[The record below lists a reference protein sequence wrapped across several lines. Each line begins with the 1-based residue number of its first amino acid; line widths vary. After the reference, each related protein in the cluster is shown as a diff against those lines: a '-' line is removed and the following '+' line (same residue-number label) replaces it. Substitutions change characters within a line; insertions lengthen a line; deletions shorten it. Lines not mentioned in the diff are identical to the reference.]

1 MLFEPQDSPRIFAVP
16 NGVDFPRALAQGL
29 ITRSEP
35 LPPEALARVEL
46 ILNPTRMARRTR
58 LLFEEGPARL
68 LPRMRLL
75 TDLAREA
82 SLQGLPPA
90 LPPLRRRLELSQLI
104 AKLLDAQPDLA
115 ARSSLYDL
123 SDSLAGLIDE
133 MQGEGVTTDVI
144 RNLDVADL
152 SGHWSRAQAFIGIAD
167 DFIASHDGAMDA
179 EARQRQVVLNLI
191 EAWQD
196 NPPQHPII
204 LAGSTGSRGT
214 TLLLMQAIARL
225 PQGAV
230 VLPGYDFEQPPE
242 VWTHLHD
249 ALTAEDHPQ
258 YRFAKLIN
266 DLDLTPSDVK
276 RWTPDAPSC
285 IARNRLVSLAL
296 RPAPV
301 THAWMREGP
310 TLRDLDQACA
320 DVTLVEAPS
329 PRSEALAIALRLRKA
344 AEEGK
349 TAALISPDRMLTR
362 QVSAALDRWNI
373 LPDDSA
379 GLPLQLTPPGRFLR
393 HVAEL
398 FCKPLTADALLT
410 LLKHPLAHGGKVK
423 EAKRGTHVLHMHD
436 FELHV
441 RAKGPPFPDSKSF
454 QKFSWIHEKNSLK
467 RGSAPLLSGW
477 IDWLSLNFS
486 SQQIHGTLPLTEWV
500 SRLRKLAEAIAAGS
514 QIMDPS
520 FSGTLWKKKAGE
532 EAIKAIEELENE
544 ASFGGEMSARD
555 FADLLSAILS
565 DAKRAVHDY
574 DAPYGSIMIW
584 GTLEARVQ
592 GADLVILGGLN
603 EGSWPEAASPDP
615 WLNRQLRHQAGLLL
629 PERRIGLSAHDFQQ
643 AVAAPEVWLTRAAR
657 SDEADTVA
665 SRWLNRLTNLLSG
678 LPDQGG
684 RSALDAMRARGAD
697 WLGWVAALEAPTPL
711 APAARPSPRPPLAAR
726 PRRLTITEIPRLIR
740 DPYAIYAKHVLRLRP
755 LNPLVHEPDAL
766 LRGTVVHEIF
776 ETFIRDSLEDPT
788 RLTQDHLI
796 ETARQLL
803 EQEVPWPVAR
813 LLWLSRIKRLAADF
827 ILSEQERQSRA
838 RPLKLE
844 VMGEARL
851 DPLDFA
857 IACRAD
863 RIDQDERGFLHL
875 YDYKTGAP
883 PSEAQQKR
891 FEKQLLI
898 EAAMAEEGAF
908 EDIGPAEVARAA
920 FIGLGTSLKE
930 VPAPLGDEPPAKI
943 WDELKELIGAY
954 FELDQGYSSRRMV
967 HRDDLAGDFDHL
979 ARFGEWDRSATPTPE
994 DLT

>member
-1 MLFEPQDSPRIFAVP
+1 MMLFEPQDNPRIFAVP

-29 ITRSEP
+29 VQRSRSM
-35 LPPEALARVEL
+35 PPEGLARVEL
-46 ILNPTRMARRTR
+46 IVNTSRMMRRCR
-58 LLFEEGPARL
+58 GLFEEGPALL

-75 TDLAREA
+75 TDLAQEA

-123 SDSLAGLIDE
+123 SDSLAALIDE
-133 MQGEGVTTDVI
+133 MQGEGVSTDVI
-144 RNLDVADL
+144 RNLDISDM
-152 SGHWSRAQAFIGIAD
+152 SGHWSRAQSFIGIAD
-167 DFIASHDGAMDA
+167 EFVDGHDGAMDS

-191 EAWQD
+191 DAWQI
-196 NPPQHPII
+196 NPPQHPVI

-214 TLLLMQAIARL
+214 TLMLMQAIARL

-230 VLPGYDFEQPPE
+230 VLPGFDFEQPAE
-242 VWTHLHD
+242 VWDHLHD

-258 YRFAKLIN
+258 YRFAKLLT
-266 DLDLTPSDVK
+266 DLEIIPGEVQRWSADQPASTP
-276 RWTPDAPSC
+276 
-285 IARNRLVSLAL
+285 RNRLVSLAL

-301 THAWMREGP
+301 THAWMSEGP
-310 TLRDLDQACA
+310 QLQDLDAACT
-320 DVTLVEAPS
+320 DVTLVEAPN
-329 PRSEALAIALRLRKA
+329 PRAEALAIALRLRQA
-344 AEEGK
+344 AEDGQ

-362 QVSAALDRWNI
+362 LVSVALDRWGI

-410 LLKHPLAHGGKVK
+410 LLKHPLTHDGTA
-423 EAKRGTHVLHMHD
+423 EQAARGDHLRHTRD
-436 FELHV
+436 FELDL
-441 RAKGPPFPDSKSF
+441 RRYGPPFPEAASFEAFGSKRDLIPGWTDWLTQNF
-454 QKFSWIHEKNSLK
+454 ADQQVIT
-467 RGSAPLLSGW
+467 PLHLSGW
-477 IDWLSLNFS
+477 VDL
-486 SQQIHGTLPLTEWV
+486 
-500 SRLRKLAEAIAAGS
+500 LRQRAQAIAAGS
-514 QIMDPS
+514 QILGATE
-520 FSGTLWKKKAGE
+520 SGTLWDKKAGQKALE
-532 EAIKAIEELENE
+532 IFANLEAE
-544 ASFGGEMSARD
+544 ASHGGEMSARD

-565 DAKRAVHDY
+565 QGEVRDR

-603 EGSWPEAASPDP
+603 EGSWPEAAKPDP

-643 AVAAPEVWLTRAAR
+643 AIAAPQVWLTRAAR
-657 SDEADTVA
+657 SDEADTVP
-665 SRWLNRLTNLLSG
+665 SRWLNRMTNLLSG

-684 RSALDAMRARGAD
+684 K
-697 WLGWVAALEAPTPL
+697 AALEAMRSRGQDWLDWAEVLEEPTEI
-711 APAARPSPRPPLAAR
+711 PAAPRPAPRPPLASR

-740 DPYAIYAKHVLRLRP
+740 DPYAIYAKHVLRLRA
-755 LNPLVHEPDAL
+755 LNPLVQEPDAL

-776 ETFIRDSLEDPT
+776 EHFIRDSLEDPT
-788 RLTQDHLI
+788 RLTREYLV
-796 ETARQLL
+796 ETARALL
-803 EQEVPWPVAR
+803 EQQVPWPVVR
-813 LLWLSRIKRLAADF
+813 LLWLSRIERLAGAF
-827 ILSEQERQSRA
+827 IVAEQERQTRGK
-838 RPLKLE
+838 PLKLE

-851 DPLDFA
+851 DPLDFT

-863 RIDQDERGFLHL
+863 RIDQDDRGFLHL

-883 PSEAQQKR
+883 PSEAQQKK

-908 EDIGPAEVARAA
+908 KDIGPAEVARAA
-920 FIGLGTSLKE
+920 FIGLGNSLKE
-930 VPAPLGDEPPAKI
+930 VPAPLCDEPPAKI
-943 WDELKELIGAY
+943 WEELKQLIGAY
-954 FELDQGYSSRRMV
+954 FEFEQGYSSRRMV
-967 HRDDLAGDFDHL
+967 HRDDLAGDYDHL
-979 ARFGEWDRSATPTPE
+979 ARFGEWDRSATPAPE

>member
-1 MLFEPQDSPRIFAVP
+1 MLFEAQDGPRIFAVP

-29 ITRSEP
+29 IQRSSS
-35 LPPEALARVEL
+35 LPPEDLARVEV
-46 ILNPTRMARRTR
+46 ILNTARMMRRCR
-58 LLFEEGPARL
+58 ALFEEGPALL

-75 TDLAREA
+75 TDLAQEA

-123 SDSLAGLIDE
+123 SDSLAALIDE
-133 MQGEGVTTDVI
+133 MQGEGVSTDVI
-144 RNLDVADL
+144 RALDISDM
-152 SGHWSRAQAFIGIAD
+152 SGHWARAQQFIGIAD
-167 DFIASHDGAMDA
+167 TFIDSHDGAMDA

-191 EAWQD
+191 DSWQL
-196 NPPQHPII
+196 NPPQHPVI

-242 VWTHLHD
+242 VWDHLQD

-258 YRFAKLIN
+258 YRFAKLIT
-266 DLDLTPSDVK
+266 DLDCMPADVQ
-276 RWTPDAPSC
+276 RWTPDQPASP
-285 IARNRLVSLAL
+285 ARNRLVSLAL

-301 THAWMREGP
+301 THAWMSEGP
-310 TLRDLDQACA
+310 ELTDLDLACA
-320 DVTLVEAPS
+320 DITLVEAPN
-329 PRSEALAIALRLRKA
+329 PRAEALAIALRLRQA

-362 QVSAALDRWNI
+362 LVSAALDRWGI

-410 LLKHPLAHGGKVK
+410 LLKHPLTHDGA
-423 EAKRGTHVLHMHD
+423 EAARGEHLRHTRD
-436 FELHV
+436 FELDL
-441 RAKGPPFPDSKSF
+441 RRNGPPFPDATSF
-454 QKFSWIHEKNSLK
+454 EAFDAK
-467 RGSAPLLSGW
+467 RDLISGW
-477 IDWLSLNFS
+477 VDWLAQNFADREVTTPL
-486 SQQIHGTLPLTEWV
+486 HLTEWV
-500 SRLRKLAEAIAAGS
+500 ALLRCRAEAIAAGS
-514 QIMDPS
+514 QV
-520 FSGTLWKKKAGE
+520 FAAGESGTLWDKKAGQ
-532 EAIKAIEELENE
+532 EALKAFENLEAE
-544 ASFGGEMSARD
+544 ASYGGAMSARD
-555 FADLLSAILS
+555 FADLLSALLS
-565 DAKRAVHDY
+565 QGEVRDRDT
-574 DAPYGSIMIW
+574 PYGSIMIW

-603 EGSWPEAASPDP
+603 EGSWPEAAKPDP

-657 SDEADTVA
+657 SDEADTVS

-684 RSALDAMRARGAD
+684 R
-697 WLGWVAALEAPTPL
+697 AALEAMKTRGQDWLAWAEALEEPTELPP
-711 APAARPSPRPPLAAR
+711 APRPSPRPPVASR

-755 LNPLVHEPDAL
+755 LNALVQEPDAL

-776 ETFIRDSLEDPT
+776 EDFIRDSLEDPS
-788 RLTQDHLI
+788 RLTADHLV
-796 ETARQLL
+796 ETARNLL
-803 EQEVPWPVAR
+803 ERDVPWPVAR
-813 LLWLSRIKRLAADF
+813 LLWLSRIQRLAGEF
-827 ILSEQERQSRA
+827 IQAEQSRQC
-838 RPLKLE
+838 RGMPLKLE
-844 VMGEARL
+844 AMGEARL
-851 DPLDFA
+851 EPLDFT

-883 PSEAQQKR
+883 PSEAQQKK

-908 EDIGPAEVARAA
+908 KDIGPAEVARAA
-920 FIGLGTSLKE
+920 FIGLGSSLKE
-930 VPAPLGDEPPAKI
+930 VPAPLQDQPPAKI
-943 WDELKELIGAY
+943 WEELKQLIGAY
-954 FELDQGYSSRRMV
+954 FEQDQGYSSRRMV
-967 HRDDLAGDFDHL
+967 HRDDMAGDYDHL
-979 ARFGEWDRSATPTPE
+979 ARFGEWDRS
-994 DLT
+994 

>member
-1 MLFEPQDSPRIFAVP
+1 MILFEPQDSPRVFAVP

-29 ITRSEP
+29 IERSTSQ
-35 LPPEALARVEL
+35 PPEGLARVDV
-46 ILNPTRMARRTR
+46 ILNTARMMRRCR
-58 LLFEEGPARL
+58 SLFEEGPALL

-82 SLQGLPPA
+82 NLQGLPPP

-123 SDSLAGLIDE
+123 SDSLANLIDE
-133 MQGEGVTTDVI
+133 MQSEGVSTEVI
-144 RNLDVADL
+144 RNLDISDM
-152 SGHWSRAQAFIGIAD
+152 SGHWARAQQFIGIVD
-167 DFIASHDGAMDA
+167 QFIDLHSDTVDVQ
-179 EARQRQVVLNLI
+179 ARQRQMVENLI
-191 EAWQD
+191 AKWRVD
-196 NPPQHPII
+196 PPQHPVI

-214 TLLLMQAIARL
+214 THMLMEAIARL

-242 VWTHLHD
+242 VWTHLRD
-249 ALTAEDHPQ
+249 ALTGEDHPQ
-258 YRFAKLIN
+258 YRFAKLLS
-266 DLDLTPSDVK
+266 DLDMNPSQVQ
-276 RWTPDAPSC
+276 RWCPDEPASP
-285 IARNRLVSLAL
+285 ARNRLVSLAL

-301 THAWMREGP
+301 THAWMSEGP
-310 TLRDLDQACA
+310 KLTQLDQACA
-320 DVTLVEAPS
+320 DVTLVEAPN
-329 PRSEALAIALRLRKA
+329 PRGEALAIALRLRQA

-362 QVSAALDRWNI
+362 LVSAALDRWGI

-398 FCKPLTADALLT
+398 FCRPLTADALLT
-410 LLKHPLAHGGKVK
+410 LLKHPLTHDGSSA
-423 EAKRGTHVLHMHD
+423 EAGRGDHLRHTRD
-436 FELHV
+436 FELDL
-441 RAKGPPFPDSKSF
+441 RRNGPPFPDAASF
-454 QKFSWIHEKNSLK
+454 EAF
-467 RGSAPLLSGW
+467 GSTRDLTSGW
-477 IDWLSLNFS
+477 IDWLSRNFAD
-486 SQQIHGTLPLTEWV
+486 QQMTAPLDLTDWV
-500 SRLRKLAEAIAAGS
+500 ALLRGRAEAIAAGS
-514 QIMDPS
+514 QRLAAGE
-520 FSGTLWKKKAGE
+520 SGTLWDKKAGI
-532 EAIKAIEELENE
+532 EALKVFANLEAE
-544 ASFGGEMSARD
+544 ATHGGEMSARD

-565 DAKRAVHDY
+565 QGEVRDRDT
-574 DAPYGSIMIW
+574 PYGSIMIW

-603 EGSWPEAASPDP
+603 EGSWPEAAKPDP

-665 SRWLNRLTNLLSG
+665 SRWLNRMTNLLSG

-684 RSALDAMRARGAD
+684 NAALDAMRARGQEWLD
-697 WLGWVAALEAPTPL
+697 WAEALEQPTELPSAP
-711 APAARPSPRPPLAAR
+711 RPSPRPPVASR

-755 LNPLVHEPDAL
+755 LNPLVQEPDAL

-776 ETFIRDSLEDPT
+776 EDFIRDSLEDPN
-788 RLTQDHLI
+788 RLTADHLI
-796 ETARQLL
+796 ETARALL
-803 EQEVPWPVAR
+803 ERDVPWPVAR
-813 LLWLSRIKRLAADF
+813 LLWLSRIQRLAGDF
-827 ILSEQERQSRA
+827 ILAEQSRQSRA
-838 RPLKLE
+838 TPLKLE
-844 VMGEARL
+844 AMGEARL
-851 DPLDFA
+851 EPLDFT

-883 PSEAQQKR
+883 PSEAQQKK

-908 EDIGPAEVARAA
+908 KEIGPAEVARAA
-920 FIGLGTSLKE
+920 FIGLGSNLKD
-930 VPAPLGDEPPAKI
+930 VPAPLSDQPPAKI
-943 WDELKELIGAY
+943 WEELKQLIGAY
-954 FELDQGYSSRRMV
+954 FEQDQGYSSRRMV
-967 HRDDLAGDFDHL
+967 HRDDIAGDYDHL
-979 ARFGEWDRSATPTPE
+979 ARFGEWDRSATPEPE

>member
-1 MLFEPQDSPRIFAVP
+1 MILFEPQDSPRVFAVP

-29 ITRSEP
+29 IERSTSQ
-35 LPPEALARVEL
+35 PPEGLARVDV
-46 ILNPTRMARRTR
+46 ILNTARMMRRCR
-58 LLFEEGPARL
+58 SLFEEGPALL

-82 SLQGLPPA
+82 NLQGLPPP

-123 SDSLAGLIDE
+123 SDSLANLVDE
-133 MQGEGVTTDVI
+133 MQSEGVSTEVI
-144 RNLDVADL
+144 RNLDISDM
-152 SGHWSRAQAFIGIAD
+152 SGHWARAQQFIGIVD
-167 DFIASHDGAMDA
+167 QFIDLHSDTVDVQ
-179 EARQRQVVLNLI
+179 ARQRQMVENLI
-191 EAWQD
+191 AKWRVD
-196 NPPQHPII
+196 PPQHPVI

-214 TLLLMQAIARL
+214 THMLMEAIARL

-242 VWTHLHD
+242 VWTHLRD
-249 ALTAEDHPQ
+249 ALTGEDHPQ
-258 YRFAKLIN
+258 YRFAKLLS
-266 DLDLTPSDVK
+266 DLDMNPSQVR
-276 RWTPDAPSC
+276 RWCPDEPASP
-285 IARNRLVSLAL
+285 ARNRLVSLAL

-301 THAWMREGP
+301 THAWMSEGP
-310 TLRDLDQACA
+310 KLTQLDKACA
-320 DVTLVEAPS
+320 DVTLVEAPN
-329 PRSEALAIALRLRKA
+329 PRGEALAIALRLRQA

-362 QVSAALDRWNI
+362 LVSAALDRWGI

-398 FCKPLTADALLT
+398 FCRPLTADALLT
-410 LLKHPLAHGGKVK
+410 LLKHPLTHDGSSA
-423 EAKRGTHVLHMHD
+423 EAGRGDHLRHTRD
-436 FELHV
+436 YELDL
-441 RAKGPPFPDSKSF
+441 RRNGPPFPDAASF
-454 QKFSWIHEKNSLK
+454 EAF
-467 RGSAPLLSGW
+467 GSTRDLTSGW
-477 IDWLSLNFS
+477 IDWLSRNFAD
-486 SQQIHGTLPLTEWV
+486 QQVTDPLDLTDWV
-500 SRLRKLAEAIAAGS
+500 ALLRARAEAIAAGS
-514 QIMDPS
+514 QVQAEGE
-520 FSGTLWKKKAGE
+520 SGTLWEKKAGI
-532 EAIKAIEELENE
+532 EALKVFANLEAE
-544 ASFGGEMSARD
+544 AEHGGEMSARD

-565 DAKRAVHDY
+565 QGEVRDRDT
-574 DAPYGSIMIW
+574 PYGSIMIW

-603 EGSWPEAASPDP
+603 EGSWPEAAKPDP

-684 RSALDAMRARGAD
+684 KAALDAMRARGQEWLD
-697 WLGWVAALEAPTPL
+697 WAEALEQPTELPSAP
-711 APAARPSPRPPLAAR
+711 RPSPRPPVASR

-755 LNPLVHEPDAL
+755 LNPLVQEPDAL

-776 ETFIRDSLEDPT
+776 EDFIRDSLEDPS
-788 RLTQDHLI
+788 RLTADHLI
-796 ETARQLL
+796 ETARVLL
-803 EQEVPWPVAR
+803 ERDVPWPVAR
-813 LLWLSRIKRLAADF
+813 LLWLSRIQRLAGDF
-827 ILSEQERQSRA
+827 ILAEQSRQSRA
-838 RPLKLE
+838 TPLKLE
-844 VMGEARL
+844 AVGEARL
-851 DPLDFA
+851 EPLDFT

-883 PSEAQQKR
+883 PSEAQQKK

-908 EDIGPAEVARAA
+908 KEIGPAEVARAA
-920 FIGLGTSLKE
+920 FIGLGSNLKD
-930 VPAPLGDEPPAKI
+930 VPAPLSDQPPAKI
-943 WDELKELIGAY
+943 WEELKQLIGAY
-954 FELDQGYSSRRMV
+954 FEQDQGYSSRRMV
-967 HRDDLAGDFDHL
+967 HRDDIAGDYDHL
-979 ARFGEWDRSATPTPE
+979 ARFGEWDRSATPEPE
-994 DLT
+994 DLS

>member
-1 MLFEPQDSPRIFAVP
+1 MTLFEPQDSPRIFAVP

-29 ITRSEP
+29 IQRSAS
-35 LPPEALARVEL
+35 LPPENLARVEV
-46 ILNPTRMARRTR
+46 ILNTSRMMRRCR
-58 LLFEEGPARL
+58 SLFEEGPALL

-123 SDSLAGLIDE
+123 SDSLAELVDE
-133 MQGEGVTTDVI
+133 IQSEGVSTEVI
-144 RNLDVADL
+144 RNLDVSDM
-152 SGHWSRAQAFIGIAD
+152 SGHWARAQQFIGIVDQFVDLHD
-167 DFIASHDGAMDA
+167 DKMDVQ
-179 EARQRQVVLNLI
+179 ARQRQVVLNLI
-191 EAWQD
+191 SQWQA
-196 NPPQHPII
+196 NPPQHPVI

-214 TLLLMQAIARL
+214 THLLMEAIARL

-242 VWTHLHD
+242 VWCHLHD
-249 ALTAEDHPQ
+249 ALASEDHPQ
-258 YRFAKLIN
+258 YRFAKLIS
-266 DLDLTPSDVK
+266 DLEMTPADVQ
-276 RWTPDAPSC
+276 RWSADKPASAP
-285 IARNRLVSLAL
+285 RNRLVSLAL

-301 THAWMREGP
+301 THAWMSEGP
-310 TLRDLDQACA
+310 DLKDLEAACA
-320 DVTLVEAPS
+320 DITLVEAAN

-344 AEEGK
+344 AEDGK

-362 QVSAALDRWNI
+362 LVSAALDRWGI

-398 FCKPLTADALLT
+398 FCRPLTADALLT
-410 LLKHPLAHGGKVK
+410 LLKHPLTHDGTSKDA
-423 EAKRGTHVLHMHD
+423 ARGEHLRHSRD
-436 FELHV
+436 YELDL
-441 RAKGPPFPDSKSF
+441 RRSGPPFPEAASF
-454 QKFSWIHEKNSLK
+454 DAFGAK
-467 RGSAPLLSGW
+467 RNLTPGW
-477 IDWLSLNFS
+477 TDWLAQNFAD
-486 SQQIHGTLPLTEWV
+486 QQVTTPLHLTDWV
-500 SRLRKLAEAIAAGS
+500 ALLRSRSEAIAAGS
-514 QIMDPS
+514 QITGPNE
-520 FSGTLWKKKAGE
+520 SGTLWDKKAGQTALE
-532 EAIKAIEELENE
+532 VFTNLEAE
-544 ASFGGEMSARD
+544 ASYGGEMSARD
-555 FADLLSAILS
+555 FADLLSAILAQGEVR
-565 DAKRAVHDY
+565 DRDT
-574 DAPYGSIMIW
+574 PYGSIMIW

-603 EGSWPEAASPDP
+603 EGSWPEAAQPDP

-643 AVAAPEVWLTRAAR
+643 AIAAPEVWLTRAAR

-665 SRWLNRLTNLLSG
+665 SRWLNRMTNLLSG

-684 RSALDAMRARGAD
+684 KTALDGMRTRGQEWLD
-697 WLGWVAALEAPTPL
+697 WAQALELATPL
-711 APAARPSPRPPLAAR
+711 PTAPRPSPRPPLSTR

-755 LNPLVHEPDAL
+755 LNPLVQEPDAL

-776 ETFIRDSLEDPT
+776 EDFIRDSLEDPN
-788 RLTQDHLI
+788 RLTRDHLI
-796 ETARQLL
+796 ETARTLL
-803 EQEVPWPVAR
+803 EQNVPWPVAR
-813 LLWLSRIKRLAADF
+813 LLWLSRIERLAGDF
-827 ILSEQERQSRA
+827 VLSEQERQTRA
-838 RPLKLE
+838 KPLKLE
-844 VMGEARL
+844 IMGEARL
-851 DPLDFA
+851 DPLDFS

-863 RIDQDERGFLHL
+863 RIDQDDRGFLHL
-875 YDYKTGAP
+875 YDYKTGTP
-883 PSEAQQKR
+883 PSEAQQKK

-908 EDIGPAEVARAA
+908 KDIGPSEVARAA

-930 VPAPLGDEPPAKI
+930 VAAPLHDHPPAKI
-943 WDELKELIGAY
+943 WEELKLLIGAY
-954 FELDQGYSSRRMV
+954 FEQDQGYSSRRMV
-967 HRDDLAGDFDHL
+967 HRDDIAGDYDHL
-979 ARFGEWDRSATPTPE
+979 ARFGEWDRSATPEPE

>member
-1 MLFEPQDSPRIFAVP
+1 MILFEPQDSPRVFAVP

-29 ITRSEP
+29 IERSTSQ
-35 LPPEALARVEL
+35 PPEGLARVDV
-46 ILNPTRMARRTR
+46 ILNTARMMRRCR
-58 LLFEEGPARL
+58 SLFEEGPALL

-82 SLQGLPPA
+82 NLQGLPPP

-123 SDSLAGLIDE
+123 SDSLANLVDE
-133 MQGEGVTTDVI
+133 MQSEGVSTEVI
-144 RNLDVADL
+144 RNLDISDM
-152 SGHWSRAQAFIGIAD
+152 SGHWARAQQFIGIVD
-167 DFIASHDGAMDA
+167 QFIDLHSDTVDVQ
-179 EARQRQVVLNLI
+179 ARQRQMVENLI
-191 EAWQD
+191 AKWRVD
-196 NPPQHPII
+196 PPQHPVI

-214 TLLLMQAIARL
+214 THMLMEAIARL

-230 VLPGYDFEQPPE
+230 VLPGYDFEQPAE
-242 VWTHLHD
+242 VWTHLRD
-249 ALTAEDHPQ
+249 ALTGEDHPQ
-258 YRFAKLIN
+258 YRFAKLLS
-266 DLDLTPSDVK
+266 DLDMTPGDVQ
-276 RWTPDAPSC
+276 RWSPDEPVSP
-285 IARNRLVSLAL
+285 ARNRLVSLAL

-301 THAWMREGP
+301 THAWMSEGP
-310 TLRDLDQACA
+310 KLTQLDKACA
-320 DVTLVEAPS
+320 DVTLVEAPN
-329 PRSEALAIALRLRKA
+329 PRGEALAIALRLRQA

-362 QVSAALDRWNI
+362 LVSAALDRWGI

-398 FCKPLTADALLT
+398 FCRPLTADALLT
-410 LLKHPLAHGGKVK
+410 LLKHPLTHDGSSA
-423 EAKRGTHVLHMHD
+423 EAGRGDHLRHTRD
-436 FELHV
+436 YELDL
-441 RAKGPPFPDSKSF
+441 RRNGPPFPNAASF
-454 QKFSWIHEKNSLK
+454 EAF
-467 RGSAPLLSGW
+467 GSTRDLTSGW
-477 IDWLSLNFS
+477 IDWLSRNFAD
-486 SQQIHGTLPLTEWV
+486 QQVTAPLPLTDWV
-500 SRLRKLAEAIAAGS
+500 ALLRARAEAIAAGS
-514 QIMDPS
+514 QVQAEGE
-520 FSGTLWKKKAGE
+520 SGTLWEKKAGI
-532 EAIKAIEELENE
+532 EALKVFANLEAE
-544 ASFGGEMSARD
+544 AEHGGEMSARD

-565 DAKRAVHDY
+565 QGEVRDRDT
-574 DAPYGSIMIW
+574 PYGSIMIW

-603 EGSWPEAASPDP
+603 EGSWPEAAKPDP

-684 RSALDAMRARGAD
+684 NAALDAMRARGQEWLD
-697 WLGWVAALEAPTPL
+697 WAEALEQPTELPSAP
-711 APAARPSPRPPLAAR
+711 RPSPRPPVASR

-755 LNPLVHEPDAL
+755 LNPLVQEPDAL

-776 ETFIRDSLEDPT
+776 EDFIRDSLEDPS
-788 RLTQDHLI
+788 RLTADHLI
-796 ETARQLL
+796 ETARALL
-803 EQEVPWPVAR
+803 ERDVPWPVAR
-813 LLWLSRIKRLAADF
+813 LLWLSRIQRLAGDF
-827 ILSEQERQSRA
+827 ILAEQSRQSRA
-838 RPLKLE
+838 TPLKLE
-844 VMGEARL
+844 AMGEARL
-851 DPLDFA
+851 EPLDFT

-883 PSEAQQKR
+883 PSEAQQKK

-908 EDIGPAEVARAA
+908 KEIGPAEVARAA
-920 FIGLGTSLKE
+920 FIGLGSNLKD
-930 VPAPLGDEPPAKI
+930 VAAPLSDQPPAKI
-943 WDELKELIGAY
+943 WEELKQLIGAY
-954 FELDQGYSSRRMV
+954 FEQDQGYSSRRMV
-967 HRDDLAGDFDHL
+967 HRDDIAGDYDHL
-979 ARFGEWDRSATPTPE
+979 ARFGEWDRSATPEPE

>member
-1 MLFEPQDSPRIFAVP
+1 MILFEPQDSPRVFAVP

-29 ITRSEP
+29 IERSTSQ
-35 LPPEALARVEL
+35 PPEGLARVDL
-46 ILNPTRMARRTR
+46 ILNTARMMRRCR
-58 LLFEEGPARL
+58 SLFEEGPALL

-82 SLQGLPPA
+82 NLQGLPPP

-123 SDSLAGLIDE
+123 SDSLANLVDE
-133 MQGEGVTTDVI
+133 MQSEGVSTEVI
-144 RNLDVADL
+144 RNLDISDM
-152 SGHWSRAQAFIGIAD
+152 SGHWARAQQFIGIVD
-167 DFIASHDGAMDA
+167 QFIDLHSDTVDVQ
-179 EARQRQVVLNLI
+179 ARQRQMVENLI
-191 EAWQD
+191 AKWRVD
-196 NPPQHPII
+196 PPQHPVI

-214 TLLLMQAIARL
+214 THMLMEAIARL

-242 VWTHLHD
+242 VWTHLRD
-249 ALTAEDHPQ
+249 ALTGEDHPQ
-258 YRFAKLIN
+258 YRFAKLLS
-266 DLDLTPSDVK
+266 DLDMDPSQVQ
-276 RWTPDAPSC
+276 RWCPDEPASP
-285 IARNRLVSLAL
+285 ARNRLVSLAL

-301 THAWMREGP
+301 THAWMSEGP
-310 TLRDLDQACA
+310 KLTQLDQACA
-320 DVTLVEAPS
+320 DVTLVEAPN
-329 PRSEALAIALRLRKA
+329 PRGEALAIALRLRQA

-362 QVSAALDRWNI
+362 LVSAALDRWGI

-398 FCKPLTADALLT
+398 FCRPLTADALLT
-410 LLKHPLAHGGKVK
+410 LLKHPLTHDGSSA
-423 EAKRGTHVLHMHD
+423 EAGRGDHLRHTRD
-436 FELHV
+436 FELDL
-441 RAKGPPFPDSKSF
+441 RRNGPPFPDAASF
-454 QKFSWIHEKNSLK
+454 EAF
-467 RGSAPLLSGW
+467 GSTRDLTSGW
-477 IDWLSLNFS
+477 IDWLSRNFAD
-486 SQQIHGTLPLTEWV
+486 QQMTAPLDLTDWV
-500 SRLRKLAEAIAAGS
+500 ALLRGRAEAIAAGS
-514 QIMDPS
+514 QRLVAGE
-520 FSGTLWKKKAGE
+520 SGTLWDKKAGI
-532 EAIKAIEELENE
+532 EALKVFANLEAE
-544 ASFGGEMSARD
+544 ATHGGEMSARD

-565 DAKRAVHDY
+565 EGEVRDRDT
-574 DAPYGSIMIW
+574 PYGSIMIW

-603 EGSWPEAASPDP
+603 EGSWPEAAKPDP

-665 SRWLNRLTNLLSG
+665 SRWLNRMTNLLSG

-684 RSALDAMRARGAD
+684 KAALDAMRARGQEWLD
-697 WLGWVAALEAPTPL
+697 WAEALEQPTELPSAP
-711 APAARPSPRPPLAAR
+711 RPSPRPPVASR

-755 LNPLVHEPDAL
+755 LNPLVQEPDAL

-776 ETFIRDSLEDPT
+776 EDFIRDSLEDPN
-788 RLTQDHLI
+788 RLTADHLI
-796 ETARQLL
+796 ETARTLL
-803 EQEVPWPVAR
+803 ERDVPWPVAR
-813 LLWLSRIKRLAADF
+813 LLWLSRIQRLAGDF
-827 ILSEQERQSRA
+827 ILAEQSRQSRA
-838 RPLKLE
+838 TPLKLE
-844 VMGEARL
+844 AMGEARL
-851 DPLDFA
+851 EPLDFT

-875 YDYKTGAP
+875 YDYKTGVP
-883 PSEAQQKR
+883 PSEAQQKK

-908 EDIGPAEVARAA
+908 KEIGPAEVARAA
-920 FIGLGTSLKE
+920 FIGLGSNLKD
-930 VPAPLGDEPPAKI
+930 VPAPLSDQPPAKI
-943 WDELKELIGAY
+943 WEELKQLIGAY
-954 FELDQGYSSRRMV
+954 FEQDQGYSSRRMV
-967 HRDDLAGDFDHL
+967 HRDDIAGDYDHL
-979 ARFGEWDRSATPTPE
+979 ARFGEWDRSATPEPE

>member
-1 MLFEPQDSPRIFAVP
+1 M
-16 NGVDFPRALAQGL
+16 GVDFPRALAQGL
-29 ITRSEP
+29 IQRSRA
-35 LPPEALARVEL
+35 LPPEDLARVEV
-46 ILNPTRMARRTR
+46 ILNTSRMMRRCR
-58 LLFEEGPARL
+58 SLFEEGPALL

-75 TDLAREA
+75 TDLAQEA

-123 SDSLAGLIDE
+123 SDSLANLVDE
-133 MQGEGVTTDVI
+133 MQSEGVSTEVI
-144 RNLDVADL
+144 RNLDVSDM
-152 SGHWSRAQAFIGIAD
+152 SGHWSRAQQFIGIVDQFTDLHSDTAD
-167 DFIASHDGAMDA
+167 VQ
-179 EARQRQVVLNLI
+179 ARQRQMVENLI
-191 EAWQD
+191 TKWQVD
-196 NPPQHPII
+196 PPQHPVI

-214 TLLLMQAIARL
+214 THILMEAIARL

-230 VLPGYDFEQPPE
+230 VLPGYDFDQPAE
-242 VWTHLHD
+242 VWSHLRD
-249 ALTAEDHPQ
+249 ALTSEDHPQ
-258 YRFAKLIN
+258 YRFAKLLS
-266 DLDLTPSDVK
+266 DLDMSPGEVQ
-276 RWTPDAPSC
+276 RWSPDAPVSP
-285 IARNRLVSLAL
+285 ARNRLVSLAL

-301 THAWMREGP
+301 THAWMSEGP
-310 TLRDLDQACA
+310 KLTALDQACA
-320 DVTLVEAPS
+320 DVTLVEAPN
-329 PRSEALAIALRLRKA
+329 PRAEALAIALRLRQA

-362 QVSAALDRWNI
+362 LVSAALDRWGI

-379 GLPLQLTPPGRFLR
+379 GVPLQLSPPGRFLR

-410 LLKHPLAHGGKVK
+410 LLKHPLTHDGTSA
-423 EAKRGTHVLHMHD
+423 EAARGDHLRHTRD
-436 FELHV
+436 FELNL
-441 RAKGPPFPDSKSF
+441 RRNGPPFPDAASF
-454 QKFSWIHEKNSLK
+454 AAFGTERDLI
-467 RGSAPLLSGW
+467 PGW
-477 IDWLSLNFS
+477 TDWLSQSFAD
-486 SQQIHGTLPLTEWV
+486 QQVITPLPLTNWV
-500 SRLRKLAEAIAAGS
+500 ALLRSRAEAIAAGS
-514 QIMDPS
+514 QIVAPGE
-520 FSGTLWKKKAGE
+520 SGTLWDKKAGQ
-532 EAIKAIEELENE
+532 EAAKIFANLEAE
-544 ASFGGEMSARD
+544 AEHGGKMTARD

-565 DAKRAVHDY
+565 QGEVRDR

-603 EGSWPEAASPDP
+603 EGSWPEAAKPDP

-643 AVAAPEVWLTRAAR
+643 AVAAPEVWLTRAIR

-684 RSALDAMRARGAD
+684 K
-697 WLGWVAALEAPTPL
+697 AALEAMQERGQEWLGWAEALEHPSEI
-711 APAARPSPRPPLAAR
+711 PAAPRPSPRPPIASR

-755 LNPLVHEPDAL
+755 LNPLVQEPDAL

-776 ETFIRDSLEDPT
+776 EDFIRDSLEDPS
-788 RLTQDHLI
+788 RLTADHLI
-796 ETARQLL
+796 ETARSLL
-803 EQEVPWPVAR
+803 ERDVPWPVAR
-813 LLWLSRIKRLAADF
+813 LLWLSRIQRLAGDF
-827 ILSEQERQSRA
+827 ILAEQSRQA
-838 RPLKLE
+838 RATPLKLE
-844 VMGEARL
+844 AMGEARL
-851 DPLDFA
+851 EPLDFA

-883 PSEAQQKR
+883 PSEAQQKK

-908 EDIGPAEVARAA
+908 KEIGPAEVARAA
-920 FIGLGTSLKE
+920 FIGLGSSLKE
-930 VPAPLGDEPPAKI
+930 VPAPLLDQPPAKI
-943 WDELKELIGAY
+943 WEELKQLIGAY
-954 FELDQGYSSRRMV
+954 FEQDQGYSSRRMV
-967 HRDDLAGDFDHL
+967 HRDDMAGDYDHL
-979 ARFGEWDRSATPTPE
+979 ARFGEWDRSATPKPE

>member
-1 MLFEPQDSPRIFAVP
+1 MILFEPQDSPRVFAVP

-29 ITRSEP
+29 IERSTSQ
-35 LPPEALARVEL
+35 PPEGLARVDL
-46 ILNPTRMARRTR
+46 ILNTARMMRRCR
-58 LLFEEGPARL
+58 SLFEEGPALL

-82 SLQGLPPA
+82 NLQGLPPP

-123 SDSLAGLIDE
+123 SDSLANLVDE
-133 MQGEGVTTDVI
+133 MQSEGVSTEVI
-144 RNLDVADL
+144 RNLDISDM
-152 SGHWSRAQAFIGIAD
+152 SGHWARAQQFIGIVD
-167 DFIASHDGAMDA
+167 QFIDLHSDTVDVQ
-179 EARQRQVVLNLI
+179 ARQRQMVENLI
-191 EAWQD
+191 AKWRVD
-196 NPPQHPII
+196 PPQHPVI

-214 TLLLMQAIARL
+214 THMLMEAIARL

-242 VWTHLHD
+242 VWTHLRD
-249 ALTAEDHPQ
+249 ALTGEDHPQ
-258 YRFAKLIN
+258 YRFAKLLS
-266 DLDLTPSDVK
+266 DLDMDPSQVQ
-276 RWTPDAPSC
+276 RWCPDEPASP
-285 IARNRLVSLAL
+285 ARNRLVSLAL

-301 THAWMREGP
+301 THAWMSEGP
-310 TLRDLDQACA
+310 KLTQLDQACA
-320 DVTLVEAPS
+320 DVTLVEAPN
-329 PRSEALAIALRLRKA
+329 PRGEALAIALRLRQA

-362 QVSAALDRWNI
+362 LVSAALDRWGI

-410 LLKHPLAHGGKVK
+410 LLKHPLTHDGSSA
-423 EAKRGTHVLHMHD
+423 EAGRGDHLRHTRD
-436 FELHV
+436 FELDL
-441 RAKGPPFPDSKSF
+441 RRNGPPFPGAASF
-454 QKFSWIHEKNSLK
+454 EAF
-467 RGSAPLLSGW
+467 GSTRDLTSGW
-477 IDWLSLNFS
+477 IDWLSRNFAD
-486 SQQIHGTLPLTEWV
+486 QQMTAPLDLTDWV
-500 SRLRKLAEAIAAGS
+500 ALLRGRAEAIAAGS
-514 QIMDPS
+514 QRLVAGE
-520 FSGTLWKKKAGE
+520 SGTLWDKKAGI
-532 EAIKAIEELENE
+532 EALKVFANLEAE
-544 ASFGGEMSARD
+544 ATHGGEMSARD

-565 DAKRAVHDY
+565 QSEVRFRDT
-574 DAPYGSIMIW
+574 PYGSIMIW

-603 EGSWPEAASPDP
+603 EGSWPEAAKPDP

-665 SRWLNRLTNLLSG
+665 SRWLNRMTNLLSG

-684 RSALDAMRARGAD
+684 KAALDAMRARGQEWLD
-697 WLGWVAALEAPTPL
+697 WAEALEQPTELPNAP
-711 APAARPSPRPPLAAR
+711 RPSPRPPVASR

-755 LNPLVHEPDAL
+755 LNPLVQEPDAL

-776 ETFIRDSLEDPT
+776 EDFIRDSLEDPN
-788 RLTQDHLI
+788 RLTADHLI
-796 ETARQLL
+796 ETARALL
-803 EQEVPWPVAR
+803 ERDVPWPVAR
-813 LLWLSRIKRLAADF
+813 LLWLSRIQRLAGDF
-827 ILSEQERQSRA
+827 ILAEQSRQSRA
-838 RPLKLE
+838 TPLKLE
-844 VMGEARL
+844 AMGEARL
-851 DPLDFA
+851 KPLDFT

-883 PSEAQQKR
+883 PSEAQQKK

-908 EDIGPAEVARAA
+908 KEIGPAEVARAA
-920 FIGLGTSLKE
+920 FIGLGSNLKD
-930 VPAPLGDEPPAKI
+930 VPAPLSDQPPAKI
-943 WDELKELIGAY
+943 WEELKQLIGAY
-954 FELDQGYSSRRMV
+954 FEQDQGYSSRRMV
-967 HRDDLAGDFDHL
+967 HRDDIAGDYDHL
-979 ARFGEWDRSATPTPE
+979 ARFGEWDRSATPEPE